1 MVLDLHR
8 ARIEDGGICN
18 VLGSWYES
26 QEYTESCS
34 TYIGVLRRCIVFLR
48 RTQATQAQGS
58 CVVDLI
64 ISLYLEKSNWKD
76 FFQNCNL
83 NEGFVFVS
91 DRGGNAYEF
100 SMRQSDE
107 HGRGNE
113 KTKDF
118 ATRC

>member
-1 MVLDLHR
+1 MVREPGIYRVMFYVYRGIEALH
-8 ARIEDGGICN
+8 C
-18 VLGSWYES
+18 
-26 QEYTESCS
+26 
-34 TYIGVLRRCIVFLR
+34 FLR